1 MSSSASQA
9 AVSAQMF
16 FADSAV
22 AASVVVR
29 TVVTVSLV
37 TENFPLDTPITEGAR
52 AVPVAAGSVF
62 FLSRRLNQTLARPQV
77 PRVQLS
83 GSVFRPWPGQ

>member
-1 MSSSASQA
+1 M
-9 AVSAQMF
+9 SAQMF

-62 FLSRRLNQTLARPQV
+62 FLSRRLNQT
-77 PRVQLS
+77 
-83 GSVFRPWPGQ
+83 

>member
-1 MSSSASQA
+1 M
-9 AVSAQMF
+9 SAQMF

-22 AASVVVR
+22 VTSVVVR
-29 TVVTVSLV
+29 TVNLV

-62 FLSRRLNQTLARPQV
+62 FLSRRLNQT
-77 PRVQLS
+77 
-83 GSVFRPWPGQ
+83 